1 LETVSEYKYL
11 GVIFSENTDYIAH
24 SQTLSKAAGR
34 ALGGVINKIHS
45 KGIGFKS
52 FEKLFYNCV
61 VPVLDYCS
69 SVWGYKEY
77 QTLDSVQNRA
87 VRYFL
92 GLHRFAPVAAITG
105 DIGWLPSKFR
115 RWINMLRYWNKL
127 MNMDDQRLPKKV
139 FTADYNIC
147 QSNWSNDIKQIMISL
162 GLSTYFTEKR
172 PVDLKLANE
181 KILSLF
187 NEQWYTSVQ
196 NSPKLRTY
204 KLFKTNFKTEQYIV
218 LNLEKNE
225 RSMLAQFRCG
235 ILPLRVET
243 GRFIGEN
250 VNQRICTFCD
260 QEQIENETHFLVE
273 CTKYDNI
280 RQQVFEDL
288 LSDPS
293 YINKNKEDRLTF
305 LVNENARKTAKYI
318 VKAFMFRRSLIYS

>member
-1 LETVSEYKYL
+1 
-11 GVIFSENTDYIAH
+11 
-24 SQTLSKAAGR
+24 
-34 ALGGVINKIHS
+34 
-45 KGIGFKS
+45 
-52 FEKLFYNCV
+52 
-61 VPVLDYCS
+61 
-69 SVWGYKEY
+69 
-77 QTLDSVQNRA
+77 
-87 VRYFL
+87 
-92 GLHRFAPVAAITG
+92 
-105 DIGWLPSKFR
+105 
-115 RWINMLRYWNKL
+115 
-127 MNMDDQRLPKKV
+127 
-139 FTADYNIC
+139 
-147 QSNWSNDIKQIMISL
+147 MISL

-293 YINKNKEDRLTF
+293 YINKNKEDRLNF